1 MKTVLITGGSRGIGA
16 ELVRRFSREG
26 YGVAFVYRQS
36 VKEAEAL
43 AKETGAFPICADVC
57 LEGEAV
63 AAVEKARTLLGHIDL
78 LINNAAIAGGRLF
91 TEITGEE
98 WNRFFAVN
106 LHGAFYFS
114 REVLREMIARKSG
127 KIINISSMWGEVGA
141 SCEVHYSAT
150 KAAMI
155 GMTRALAKE
164 VGPSGITVNCI
175 SPGFIDTDMNRNLSS
190 EDRDALIEETPLM
203 RIGTSADVA
212 AAALYLASEG
222 GDFVTGQVLSVNGG
236 LVI

>member
-26 YGVAFVYRQS
+26 YGVAFVYHRS
-36 VKEAEAL
+36 AKEAEAV
-43 AKETGAFPICADVC
+43 AKETGAFPICCDVSA
-57 LEGEAV
+57 EAEAV
-63 AAVEKARTLLGHIDL
+63 RAVERARMLLGHIDV
-78 LINNAAIAGGRLF
+78 LINNAAISGARLF
-91 TEITGEE
+91 TDITGEE

-114 REVLREMIARKSG
+114 REVLREMIARKNG

-150 KAAMI
+150 KAATI

-175 SPGFIDTDMNRNLSS
+175 SPGFIDTDMNRNLSI
-190 EDRDALIEETPLM
+190 EDRDALIGETPIG
-203 RIGTSADVA
+203 RIGTASDIA

-222 GDFVTGQVLSVNGG
+222 GDFVTGQVISVNGG
-236 LVI
+236 FVI

>member
-16 ELVRRFSREG
+16 ELVRRFSKEG
-26 YGVAFVYRQS
+26 YGVAFVYHRS
-36 VKEAEAL
+36 EEAAAEVAE
-43 AKETGAFPICADVC
+43 KTGAFPIRCDVSS
-57 LEGEAV
+57 EDEAV
-63 AAVEKARTLLGHIDL
+63 AAVKKARELLGHIDL
-78 LINNAAIAGGRLF
+78 LINNAAISGGRLF
-91 TEITGEE
+91 TDITGEE

-155 GMTRALAKE
+155 GMTKALAKE

-175 SPGFIDTDMNRNLSS
+175 SPGFIDTDMNRNLSP
-190 EDRDALIEETPLM
+190 EDRDALIGETPIG
-203 RIGTSADVA
+203 RIGTAADIA
-212 AAALYLASEG
+212 SAALYLAGDG
-222 GDFVTGQVLSVNGG
+222 GDFVTGQVISVNGG